1 MSTLH
6 PNNSVFFFPS
16 NELPRRT
23 VESLPSLITAF
34 ENTTRNNS
42 STHLPEE
49 EITVRTP
56 LVNGRA
62 YTYYTYTKEGLPV
75 EAEDKIPDGGLRAW
89 LVVLG
94 AFLNFCTSFGTFTV
108 FNTKPCLSVD
118 TSPP

>member
-1 MSTLH
+1 MSTLQ
-6 PNNSVFFFPS
+6 PNNSLFFFPS
-16 NELPRRT
+16 NDLPRRT
-23 VESLPSLITAF
+23 VESLPSLITTS
-34 ENTTRNNS
+34 ENTTRNS
-42 STHLPEE
+42 SFTHLPEE

-94 AFLNFCTSFGTFTV
+94 AFLNFCTSFGKFAV
-108 FNTKPCLSVD
+108 LHKHLLHY
-118 TSPP
+118 